1 SKNVVKFWEDHFHC
15 RYPNSSLTPYNQK
28 YKTECNITQRLHR
41 DNTPFEGQLQFVS
54 DAVMAFAHA
63 FRDMHKELCY
73 GRPGLCDAMK
83 PIKGTELLK
92 YLRKVTFEGLSGDKF
107 RFDPNGD
114 GPARYNI
121 IHFKQMS
128 PGKYQWV
135 RVGEYMEGEL
145 RLNMSESTYVSG
157 QIMPPESV
165 CSLPC
170 DLGQAK
176 KYVEGESC
184 CWHCFNCTQYQ
195 LREECLEETPCLTC
209 PEGTVPDISRIRC
222 IEIPEVFLR
231 PESGWAIGAMSLSST
246 GILITLFVCG
256 VFMRHNDTPVVR
268 ASGRELSYVLLT
280 GILLCYCVTFALVL
294 RPTDVV
300 CGIQSS
306 SCAVTFRFGAGFCF
320 TVVYAALLT
329 KTNRIAR
336 IFNAGKRSAKKL
348 SFISPRS
355 QLFICTFLIGV
366 QVLINGVWI
375 LVSPPRAV
383 HHYPTR
389 EDNHLVCSS
398 HIDASY
404 MIAFGYPIVLIV
416 VCTVYAVLT
425 RKIPEAFNE
434 SKHIGFTM
442 YTTCVI
448 WLAFVPLYFGTGNH
462 VPLRITSMSVTISLS
477 ASVTLACLFSPKLYI
492 ILVHPERNIRQTMM
506 PVTNK
511 TSYFHSS
518 GRFSSRSPA
527 VTGTAQTGSMM
538 AAVVCSN
545 QHRPPFQAPI
555 PQQSGS
561 SLGLDSGL
569 QSDGV
574 DLELREDIVHQS
586 QRKQQPCLLVNR
598 STQTTNNGNNAANC
612 TNNHQSPPSQ
622 QQQQPISKL
631 PTTCHIINSSSN
643 GPIAVS
649 QTQQKQVKDVEL

>member
-1 SKNVVKFWEDHFHC
+1 
-15 RYPNSSLTPYNQK
+15 
-28 YKTECNITQRLHR
+28 I
-41 DNTPFEGQLQFVS
+41 QFKLG
-54 DAVMAFAHA
+54 H
-63 FRDMHKELCY
+63 
-73 GRPGLCDAMK
+73 P
-83 PIKGTELLK
+83 
-92 YLRKVTFEGLSGDKF
+92 
-107 RFDPNGD
+107 
-114 GPARYNI
+114 
-121 IHFKQMS
+121 Q
-128 PGKYQWV
+128 
-135 RVGEYMEGEL
+135 
-145 RLNMSESTYVSG
+145 
-157 QIMPPESV
+157 PPESV

-170 DLGQAK
+170 EVGQAK

-195 LREECLEETPCLTC
+195 KPHRIIEHERDSQRKPYGPFFFIEATVIGHSYLDMLEQWLVPQLRQDLDDDFIFQQDGAPPHFHNAVPAHLNTEMFDRWIGLAGYHHGTVFPFIKIMFPEKVAKSLFICHGVNHLFQIRHPDDETQCLTC
-209 PEGTVPDISRIRC
+209 RQGTVPDPSRVLCR
-222 IEIPEVFLR
+222 EIPEVFLR

-256 VFMRHNDTPVVR
+256 VFVRHNDTPVVR

-300 CGIQSS
+300 CGIQ
-306 SCAVTFRFGAGFCF
+306 RFGAGFCF

-336 IFNAGKRSAKKL
+336 IFNAGKRTAKRP

-355 QLFICTFLIGV
+355 QLFICSALVGV

-416 VCTVYAVLT
+416 VCTIYAVLT

-492 ILVHPERNIRQTMM
+492 ILVHPERNVRQSMM
-506 PVTNK
+506 PVRYSAIK
-511 TSYFHSS
+511 
-518 GRFSSRSPA
+518 SPA
-527 VTGTAQTGSMM
+527 VTGTTQTGSMM
-538 AAVVCSN
+538 AAVICN
-545 QHRPPFQAPI
+545 QQKQPFHAI
-555 PQQSGS
+555 TQQSGS
-561 SLGLDSGL
+561 SQGLDSGL

-574 DLELREDIVHQS
+574 DLELREDVVHQL
-586 QRKQQPCLLVNR
+586 QRRTQTCLLVNR
-598 STQTTNNGNNAANC
+598 STQTTSMVTNNSSSSSNANC
-612 TNNHQSPPSQ
+612 PNNQQQ
-622 QQQQPISKL
+622 QQQQPPQQQQQQPVAKL
-631 PTTCHIINSSSN
+631 SATCHIINSSSN
-643 GPIAVS
+643 GPISVS
-649 QTQQKQVKDVEL
+649 ASQQKQQVKDVQL